1 MNGFSG
7 FIRLKTSVVVGRAVV
22 RDVNG
27 VVVHLID
34 IYGVGA
40 DFADDVQQLHSSI
53 MVDMYRILFIM
64 IEN

>member
-7 FIRLKTSVVVGRAVV
+7 FIRLKTSVVVGRAVM

-40 DFADDVQQLHSSI
+40 DFADDVQQLALT
-53 MVDMYRILFIM
+53 VAAA
-64 IEN
+64 

>member
-1 MNGFSG
+1 M
-7 FIRLKTSVVVGRAVV
+7 KTSVVVAGVLLI
-22 RDVNG
+22 DVDG